1 MEINANIVLSKN
13 FSPENWITY
22 FETSSE
28 AFIEKHDDL
37 TQYADEFFSNITTLG
52 SLEFDDGAKCGIF
65 MLQVSGIL
73 TERSSRIKQ
82 LKIAQDIITGQRS
95 QAGIF
100 IFYDE
105 SHSFRLSLVY
115 PIYKGTK
122 RSFSNYRRHSFYV
135 SASLANKTYLQQLN
149 KHQANTMAQLKDIFS
164 VDKVSDEFY
173 REFEKEYALLQQGIK
188 NSFDMDV
195 DDELR
200 GNFALLFVIRVI
212 FLGFVQK
219 KGWLG
224 DNENFIRDYVRAY
237 DPEIHQRG
245 IYQDLLTPLFFTA
258 LNQAPSQ
265 KNKSGFPH
273 IPEPFKSHLVSAP
286 YLNGGLFRTHE
297 DYDTE
302 ALFITD
308 SAIKGF
314 LDFLFSY
321 NFTLEENTLYDVELE
336 HNPEFLGIIFEK
348 LINKAHGAIYTPRL
362 EVDFMCRLSLV
373 KYLQQNCLTSISLEN
388 LYKLFFP
395 EYGNDG
401 ERTLG
406 DFTEPEANDL
416 LDKLETVTV
425 CDPAIGSGAFAV
437 GMLNVI
443 DEIENSIHEHFKPDK
458 PLGSGYERKK
468 RIIFQSLYGV
478 EVKQWAVWITQL
490 RLWITLLIEADDDFK
505 HSEEPLLP
513 SFDFKIRQG
522 DSLIQMLGSSL
533 FPVSGEGIIAADI
546 KRKIDELVT
555 LKTQYYNNKCPQQL
569 HEIER
574 QHKNL
579 YTSILDKQKKELNL
593 KISRMKGG
601 PAKEVQSSFLD
612 TDIQNEIDFASK
624 TQKNEIRE
632 LEYQVAK
639 LNYELNQMN
648 TKSLPF
654 TWRIDFPEIF
664 MEKGGFDIVVGN
676 PPYVA
681 QEQIDD
687 PLGLIKKNK
696 DYKDLLKEMVNQ
708 DFPQDI
714 PSISGKSDLY
724 TFFYI
729 RGIKLLNDKG
739 ILTYICSNSW
749 LDVEFGAW
757 LQKFLLE
764 RCQIHYVID
773 SLAKRVFKEA
783 KINTVITLIG
793 ARQKIVRN
801 DDLIRF
807 VAFKLPFENS
817 LYLENFQLIES
828 SNQRTDIDDLRINPV
843 SREQLSK
850 EGWDNSEENKYK
862 GSKWG
867 GIYIKAPN
875 IYFTIMEKAREKLVK
890 LGDIAD
896 IKFGVKTGADE
907 FFYIPK
913 SNPHKIEKEFL
924 KPVIKSPRECKS
936 IQINPDN
943 LGLWL
948 FVCPHEKH
956 ELKGTN
962 ALKYI
967 QMGESA
973 TKFIKQGKDKG
984 KHIVGI
990 QNVSSVQGRKNWYD
1004 LGIRQAP
1011 NLIIPSGFGDS
1022 FKVYL
1027 NNGVLANKRLYEI
1040 HYDENVVKLATIL
1053 NSSLFFLFLEIYSS
1067 TSLGDG
1073 LMDKTVAEVESTH
1086 IMHPKY
1092 ISHDNK
1098 LENSLT
1104 AIKHR
1109 EIRSI
1114 FEELQVEPE
1123 SNSFM
1128 DANPLP
1134 DRKALDDV
1142 VFQALGLTI
1151 PERKALYAGL
1161 LTLTSNRLTKA
1172 KAFKTN

>member
-336 HNPEFLGIIFEK
+336 LNPEFLGIIFEK

-522 DSLIQMLGSSL
+522 DSLIQLLGSSL

-546 KRKIDELVT
+546 KRKINELMK

-708 DFPQDI
+708 DFPRDI

-890 LGDIAD
+890 LGDIA
-896 IKFGVKTGADE
+896 KVERGFTSGANS
-907 FFYIPK
+907 FFYMKNDNKLI
-913 SNPHKIEKEFL
+913 SRIGDEYWHKIIRSSSHL
-924 KPVIKSPRECKS
+924 NS
-936 IQINPDN
+936 IEVSDDDIHYNVLLLNEANYPSDN
-943 LGLWL
+943 A
-948 FVCPHEKH
+948 
-956 ELKGTN
+956 ELKEYIEWGETN
-962 ALKYI
+962 GFDKRPTT
-967 QMGESA
+967 QGR
-973 TKFIKQGKDKG
+973 TKWFFLPEQE
-984 KHIVGI
+984 
-990 QNVSSVQGRKNWYD
+990 VSDFVQGQIINDRFIYSRNQKYLAD
-1004 LGIRQAP
+1004 CVL
-1011 NLIIPSGFGDS
+1011 NL
-1022 FKVYL
+1022 VYL
-1027 NNGVLANKRLYEI
+1027 N
-1040 HYDENVVKLATIL
+1040 DEYKAYSDQALVSL
-1053 NSSLFFLFLEIYSS
+1053 NSSFNAFMTELNGR
-1067 TSLGDG
+1067 TALGDG
-1073 LMDKTVAEVESTH
+1073 ALKNQVFEVSNLLIVDPKLITDKDIKA
-1086 IMHPKY
+1086 I
-1092 ISHDNK
+1092 ISQMSKRKVMGIFHELGVDR
-1098 LENSLT
+1098 NS
-1104 AIKHR
+1104 ADFCR
-1109 EIRSI
+1109 
-1114 FEELQVEPE
+1114 V
-1123 SNSFM
+1123 
-1128 DANPLP
+1128 NPLP
-1134 DRKALDDV
+1134 DRKALDDI
-1142 VFQALGLTI
+1142 VFKTLGFSDKDI
-1151 PERKALYAGL
+1151 GELYLGL